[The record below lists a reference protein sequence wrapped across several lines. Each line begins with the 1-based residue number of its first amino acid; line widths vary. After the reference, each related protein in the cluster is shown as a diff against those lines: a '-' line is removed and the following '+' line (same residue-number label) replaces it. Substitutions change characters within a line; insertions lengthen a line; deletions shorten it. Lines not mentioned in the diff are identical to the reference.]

1 MSTRERLQTSVM
13 PEELKAI
20 LDATNRIAATDTYA
34 SELERQAAAVRDE
47 AKEAR
52 IAAFSQAAARLTQ
65 LIEEGNASLVE
76 IATVAAE
83 LRDLDPEII
92 RLYGQPEA
100 DKLIAT
106 FTEIQPGA
114 PAIDLPAE
122 RAAHYTGVITGE
134 PTNLVLHHREPSRS
148 RHYVQPFSSPWLT
161 FDVPVRGRSSRD
173 PEVKDRVAV
182 GVELGALRGA
192 RVGHGT
198 IQAMFDAATFVTS
211 YDWAYGQNTS
221 NRVELY
227 ALRRQA
233 EIFAYLG
240 YESFDTHALDEA
252 WKQAEEHEKAQR
264 KAAAHRTSFSDI
276 ILR

>member
-76 IATVAAE
+76 IATVAAK

-92 RLYGQPEA
+92 RVYGQPEA
-100 DKLIAT
+100 DRLITT

-148 RHYVQPFSSPWLT
+148 RHYLQPFSSPWLT